1 MDFLNQSTTNSTI
14 QELRILFT
22 MRVSAYLKLKL
33 MANRLTY
40 VSSKSGQMFRVEVW
54 K

>member
-1 MDFLNQSTTNSTI
+1 
-14 QELRILFT
+14 

-40 VSSKSGQMFRVEVW
+40 VSSKSGQMFRVEAVW
-54 K
+54 KYGSEEIITYL